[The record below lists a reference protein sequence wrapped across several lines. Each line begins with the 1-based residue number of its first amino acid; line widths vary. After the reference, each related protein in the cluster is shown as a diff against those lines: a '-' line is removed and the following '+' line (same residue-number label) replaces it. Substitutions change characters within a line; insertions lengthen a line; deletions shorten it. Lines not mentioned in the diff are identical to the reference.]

1 MTGIKQAS
9 VVLALGLLS
18 AGSVAWAGVE
28 VSGAWARATMPGQQ
42 VAGVYMQLRSDVPAR
57 LIGVKSSA
65 AETAELHQMSNEGG
79 VMKMR
84 HVDSLDLPAGEP
96 VTLRPGGYHVMLF
109 DIKRPLKAGEQVSV
123 TLVIEESGR
132 RIELPVQ
139 AQVRSVLEEAD
150 PHAHHK

>member
-9 VVLALGLLS
+9 VLFALGLLS
-18 AGSVAWAGVE
+18 AGSIAWAGVE

-42 VAGVYMQLRSDVPAR
+42 VAGVYMQLRSDVRAK

-79 VMKMR
+79 VMRMR
-84 HVDSLDLPAGEP
+84 HVDSLDLPAGEV
-96 VTLRPGGYHVMLF
+96 VTLQPGGYHVMLF
-109 DIKRPLKAGEQVSV
+109 DIKRPLKAGEQVGV
-123 TLVIEESGR
+123 TLVIEEAGR

-139 AQVRSVLEEAD
+139 AQVRSVMEEVD